1 MNISEKTKHNL
12 ETAVKSNM
20 KTLTLEKAIELCD
33 KAAKRYDAMNMP
45 SCAAEEKQM
54 ADWLRELKEFRETKE
69 VGGKL

>member
-1 MNISEKTKHNL
+1 MNISEKIEHNL
-12 ETAVKSNM
+12 EAAVKSNM
-20 KTLTLEKAIELCD
+20 KTLTLEKTIELCD